1 MTEERPVLDKT
12 LNSKTFQEFYYTKN
26 ELLDFC
32 RKNQIPTSGGKLELT
47 ERIVSFLD
55 TGYVP
60 KISSAGKRNTGKIQT
75 QIITEST
82 LIEDKFVCS
91 QKHRAF
97 FEEHIGKQFTFF
109 VAFQKWLKSN
119 SGKTYADAIT
129 AYYELLEE
137 KRKGSSVIDRQFEY
151 NTYVRDFFADNKG
164 LSLQDAIICWNKKKS
179 QPGHDRYEKVDL
191 SALEKPF

>member
-1 MTEERPVLDKT
+1 MKINLSVRKSIVL
-12 LNSKTFQEFYYTKN
+12 F
-26 ELLDFC
+26 
-32 RKNQIPTSGGKLELT
+32 R
-47 ERIVSFLD
+47 
-55 TGYVP
+55 
-60 KISSAGKRNTGKIQT
+60 
-75 QIITEST
+75 
-82 LIEDKFVCS
+82 
-91 QKHRAF
+91 RAYW
-97 FEEHIGKQFTFF
+97 KAVYFF

-191 SALEKPF
+191 SALENLSR